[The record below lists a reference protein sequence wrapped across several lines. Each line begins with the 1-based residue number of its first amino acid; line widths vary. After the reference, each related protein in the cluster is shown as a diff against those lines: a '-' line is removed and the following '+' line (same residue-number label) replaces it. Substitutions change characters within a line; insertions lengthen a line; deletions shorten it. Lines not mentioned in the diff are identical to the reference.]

1 MRVRRGIIAAGITI
15 GSLGV
20 SFATA
25 GAALASPPV
34 PTHVVTG
41 VITGPHTFTFATS
54 SDQVVL
60 PGETLHPNAPAY
72 SSVVPVI
79 SVTVSTRTGL
89 TTVTTGFTYL
99 PLNRVGKTTTFTWIP
114 ENLL

>member
-1 MRVRRGIIAAGITI
+1 MRVRRGIVAAGIMI

-25 GAALASPPV
+25 GAALAGPPT
-34 PTHVVTG
+34 PTPLVTG

-54 SDQVVL
+54 SAQVVV

-72 SSVVPVI
+72 SSDVPVF
-79 SVTVSTRTGL
+79 SVTVSTKTGL

-99 PLNRVGKTTTFTWIP
+99 PLNRVGKTTTFSFVP
-114 ENLL
+114 GNLL